1 MIKNMRIILGFLMS
15 VTLFTGTLVSG
26 FAQSESAECRDA
38 SDAKK
43 QIESLDRK
51 YSELKKKAYAEWES
65 MSKSGQYSGSW
76 EEFAQNFL
84 DSAEVKEIQTLRQKY
99 AEIDQKC
106 PQYGTLIPEYS
117 DSKKKDCDNA
127 DYQNIKKTFFT
138 IEQKMIAAKEKHYK
152 EWESLSKSGKYSNSW
167 DQYAKEN
174 LHSSAEALEYQNI
187 QTKYGNLIQYCQSEP
202 VAVTPK
208 PLQTPPGC
216 NESELKIA
224 KKALL
229 ESDVKVTALKE
240 RLYSEW
246 KLQAG
251 AGKTTTWDAYM
262 KQHFDGAVEV
272 KEWRQ
277 LQEKYTGVIHICTP
291 TNMDAVLSN
300 SQTSQT
306 EKSTKP
312 KTTSEKRKESDK
324 SEKLKK
330 GKKSQAIRHQQLKT
344 LTQE

>member
-1 MIKNMRIILGFLMS
+1 MAI
-15 VTLFTGTLVSG
+15 TLFTGTLVSG
-26 FAQSESAECRDA
+26 FAQSESAECKDA

-76 EEFAQNFL
+76 EEYAQKFL

-106 PQYGTLIPEYS
+106 QQYGAFKPEYS

-138 IEQKMIAAKEKHYK
+138 IEQKMIAAKEKYYK

-174 LHSSAEALEYQNI
+174 LHSSSEALEYQNM
-187 QTKYGNLIQYCQSEP
+187 QTKYGNLIRHCQSES

-208 PLQTPPGC
+208 TLQTPPGC

-224 KKALL
+224 KNALL
-229 ESDVKVTALKE
+229 ESDGKVTALKE

-246 KLQAG
+246 KLQTG
-251 AGKTTTWDAYM
+251 AGKTTDSWDAYM
-262 KQHFDGAVEV
+262 KPHFDGAVEV
-272 KEWRQ
+272 REWRQ
-277 LQEKYTGVIHICTP
+277 LQEKYASVIHICTP
-291 TNMDAVLSN
+291 TNMDVVSPN

-306 EKSTKP
+306 DKPTKS
-312 KTTSEKRKESDK
+312 KTTSEKKKESDK

-330 GKKSQAIRHQQLKT
+330 AKKVKKAKRSSINK
-344 LTQE
+344 

>member
-1 MIKNMRIILGFLMS
+1 
-15 VTLFTGTLVSG
+15 
-26 FAQSESAECRDA
+26 
-38 SDAKK
+38 
-43 QIESLDRK
+43 
-51 YSELKKKAYAEWES
+51 
-65 MSKSGQYSGSW
+65 MSKSGKYSGSW
-76 EEFAQNFL
+76 DEFAQKFL

-106 PQYGTLIPEYS
+106 PQYGELKPEYS
-117 DSKKKDCDNA
+117 DPKKKECDNA
-127 DYQNIKKTFFT
+127 DYQNIKKIFFR

-152 EWESLSKSGKYSNSW
+152 EWESLSKSGRYSNSW
-167 DQYAKEN
+167 EQYAKEN

-187 QTKYGNLIQYCQSEP
+187 QTKYGNLIQYCQSES
-202 VAVTPK
+202 VAVIPK
-208 PLQTPPGC
+208 TLQTPPGC

-224 KKALL
+224 KTALL

-246 KLQAG
+246 KLQTR
-251 AGKTTTWDAYM
+251 AGKTTDSWDAYM

-277 LQEKYTGVIHICTP
+277 LQEKYAGVIHICTP
-291 TNMDAVLSN
+291 TNVDVVLSN

-306 EKSTKP
+306 EKSTKS
-312 KTTSEKRKESDK
+312 KTASEKKKESDK

-330 GKKSQAIRHQQLKT
+330 AKKAKKVKRSST
-344 LTQE
+344 NN

>member
-1 MIKNMRIILGFLMS
+1 MV
-15 VTLFTGTLVSG
+15 VTLFTGTSVSG
-26 FAQSESAECRDA
+26 FAQSESAECMDA

-51 YSELKKKAYAEWES
+51 YSELKKRAHAEWES

-76 EEFAQNFL
+76 EEFAQKFL

-106 PQYGTLIPEYS
+106 PQYGALKPEYS
-117 DSKKKDCDNA
+117 DPKKKECENA
-127 DYQNIKKTFFT
+127 DYQNIKKTLFT
-138 IEQKMIAAKEKHYK
+138 IEQKMIAAKEKYYK

-174 LHSSAEALEYQNI
+174 LHSSAEALEYQHI
-187 QTKYGNLIQYCQSEP
+187 QTKYGNLIQYCQSES
-202 VAVTPK
+202 VAAIPK
-208 PLQTPPGC
+208 TLQTQPGC

-229 ESDVKVTALKE
+229 ESDVKVIALKE

-246 KLQAG
+246 KLQIG
-251 AGKTTTWDAYM
+251 TGKTTDSWDAYM
-262 KQHFDGAVEV
+262 KQHFDRAVEV

-277 LQEKYTGVIHICTP
+277 LQEKYAGVIHICTP

-306 EKSTKP
+306 EKSTKS
-312 KTTSEKRKESDK
+312 KTTSEKKKESDK
-324 SEKLKK
+324 SENLKK
-330 GKKSQAIRHQQLKT
+330 AKKAKKANRSST
-344 LTQE
+344 NN

>member
-1 MIKNMRIILGFLMS
+1 MRMILGFLM
-15 VTLFTGTLVSG
+15 VITLFTGTLVSG

-51 YSELKKKAYAEWES
+51 YSELKKKAYTEWES

-76 EEFAQNFL
+76 EEFAQKFL
-84 DSAEVKEIQTLRQKY
+84 DSVEVKEIQALRQKY

-106 PQYGTLIPEYS
+106 LQYGALKPEYS
-117 DSKKKDCDNA
+117 DSKKKDCDNIS
-127 DYQNIKKTFFT
+127 YQNIKKTFFT
-138 IEQKMIAAKEKHYK
+138 IEQKMIAAKERHYK

-174 LHSSAEALEYQNI
+174 LHSSSEVLEYRNI
-187 QTKYGNLIQYCQSEP
+187 QTKYGNLIQHCQSES

-208 PLQTPPGC
+208 TLQTPSGC

-229 ESDVKVTALKE
+229 KSDGKVTALKE
-240 RLYSEW
+240 QLYSEW
-246 KLQAG
+246 KLQTG
-251 AGKTTTWDAYM
+251 AGKTTYSWDAYM

-272 KEWRQ
+272 KKWRQ
-277 LQEKYTGVIHICTP
+277 LQEKYAGVIHICTP
-291 TNMDAVLSN
+291 TNSDVVSPN

-312 KTTSEKRKESDK
+312 KIMSEKKKDLDA

-330 GKKSQAIRHQQLKT
+330 AKKAQKIKRSGPSK
-344 LTQE
+344 

>member
-1 MIKNMRIILGFLMS
+1 MRIILGFLMAI
-15 VTLFTGTLVSG
+15 TLFTGTLVSG
-26 FAQSESAECRDA
+26 FAQSESAECMDA

-51 YSELKKKAYAEWES
+51 YSDLKKKAYAEWES
-65 MSKSGQYSGSW
+65 MSKSGQYFGSW
-76 EEFAQNFL
+76 EEFAQKFL

-106 PQYGTLIPEYS
+106 PQYGVLKPESS
-117 DSKKKDCDNA
+117 DSKKKECNNT
-127 DYQNIKKTFFT
+127 DYQNIKKIFFT
-138 IEQKMIAAKEKHYK
+138 IEQKMIAAKDRHYK

-167 DQYAKEN
+167 EQYAKEN

-187 QTKYGNLIQYCQSEP
+187 QTKYGDLIQYCQSES
-202 VAVTPK
+202 VAVIPK
-208 PLQTPPGC
+208 ILQTPTGC

-224 KKALL
+224 KKVLL
-229 ESDVKVTALKE
+229 ESGGKVTALKE

-246 KLQAG
+246 KLQTD
-251 AGKTTTWDAYM
+251 AGKTTDSWDAYM

-277 LQEKYTGVIHICTP
+277 LQEKYAGIIHICTP
-291 TNMDAVLSN
+291 TNMDVVSPN

-306 EKSTKP
+306 EKFTKS
-312 KTTSEKRKESDK
+312 KTISEKKKESDT

-330 GKKSQAIRHQQLKT
+330 AKKLKKSQAIKHQT
-344 LTQE
+344 TITQE